1 MTRPLCS
8 QEMLDVPVRFCEHF
22 CPWRQGPY
30 FPLRVR
36 AGSRAMALSL
46 LSGGLAISG
55 HDIGRHPAALLDARY
70 QAGGVQDPADGR
82 GRRDVQPGLFRVPG
96 NADRVGVPAG
106 RGQLQT
112 GLDDEVA
119 DLVFGRPRIAPRPAG
134 TGLDRLQAPP
144 LQRATSRCR
153 C

>member
-96 NADRVGVPAG
+96 NADRVGVPAAAVSSRRVLMMKSRTLSSVA
-106 RGQLQT
+106 RGLLR
-112 GLDDEVA
+112 GLRDRA
-119 DLVFGRPRIAPRPAG
+119 STASRPPA
-134 TGLDRLQAPP
+134 L
-144 LQRATSRCR
+144 
-153 C
+153 